1 MDNLSVF
8 FLAEG
13 EQSADEVMARLT
25 TFIRAGQADAG
36 SKSRIG
42 RADSPLD
49 AVFLLGF
56 AFANRDDLEIV
67 ADRFQNKCFVNRA
80 GRICRAVA

>member
-1 MDNLSVF
+1 MF
-8 FLAEG
+8 FLAKG
-13 EQSADEVMARLT
+13 EQSADDVMAQLIA
-25 TFIRAGQADAG
+25 FIHAACQTLARNRGLAG
-36 SKSRIG
+36 RVV
-42 RADSPLD
+42 L
-49 AVFLLGF
+49 VFLLGF

>member
-13 EQSADEVMARLT
+13 EQSADDVMARLT
-25 TFIRAGQADAG
+25 TFIRAAKQTLARNRGLV
-36 SKSRIG
+36 R
-42 RADSPLD
+42 RAVPLH

>member
-13 EQSADEVMARLT
+13 EQSGGRRHGAADHVHTR
-25 TFIRAGQADAG
+25 GQADAG

-42 RADSPLD
+42 RAGSPLH